1 MIILPIL
8 QPTMISKVMVTIR
21 HGDRDRDDK
30 DNDGDDGDGDAN
42 HDADADDADG
52 DGDADDNDGGKEDGD
67 KCAMRSSFSSPTPC
81 MTFSSIELGDST
93 CTATLLEAIGGS
105 HWIGLY
111 RSLPPSEAQAN
122 VQVTPRINFYLEYRR
137 SKKKHRSTWD
147 GEAVKVRTFSI
158 IPGWW
163 FQPI

>member
-1 MIILPIL
+1 M
-8 QPTMISKVMVTIR
+8 TSKVMVTIR

-42 HDADADDADG
+42 HDADADDDDADDADG
-52 DGDADDNDGGKEDGD
+52 DGDADDNDGGKNDGD

-105 HWIGLY
+105 HWIGVFHHRKHKQMLK
-111 RSLPPSEAQAN
+111 
-122 VQVTPRINFYLEYRR
+122 VTPRINFYLEYRR

-147 GEAVKVRTFSI
+147 GESSESKNVLNYTVSSCQCS
-158 IPGWW
+158 
-163 FQPI
+163 FQQKIA